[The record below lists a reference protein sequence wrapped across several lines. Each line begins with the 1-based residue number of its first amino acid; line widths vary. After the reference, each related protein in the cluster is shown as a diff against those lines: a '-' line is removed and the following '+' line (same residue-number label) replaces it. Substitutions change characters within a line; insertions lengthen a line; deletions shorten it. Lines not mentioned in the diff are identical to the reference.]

1 MQVIQVISTPK
12 NMSQYKK
19 KKKKDDNK
27 KDEQHG
33 EA

>member
-1 MQVIQVISTPK
+1 MQMIQVISTPK
-12 NMSQYKK
+12 NVTI

>member
-1 MQVIQVISTPK
+1 MQMIQVISTPK
-12 NMSQYKK
+12 NVTIKK
-19 KKKKDDNK
+19 KKDNK

>member
-1 MQVIQVISTPK
+1 MQMIQVISTPK
-12 NMSQYKK
+12 NISQYKK

>member
-19 KKKKDDNK
+19 KKKDDNK